1 MNPTI
6 QKLNELICEE
16 YNVEIKLDQSLI
28 LDSYDEGELEEYTFY
43 YNVAEYMFHAQ
54 PHTLSEKLRNKL
66 NFILSRELQFGT
78 LSDLGGDD
86 DDEFGYYED
95 RLCIMQQTREDKSQ
109 PSEADVELFK
119 KGDLKLYNLYTDFNI
134 YFNGQQ
140 ITDLDLIRDLV
151 KG

>member
-28 LDSYDEGELEEYTFY
+28 LDSYDEGELEENTFY

-78 LSDLGGDD
+78 LSDLGD

-95 RLCIMQQTREDKSQ
+95 RLCIMQQTREDRSQ

-119 KGDLKLYNLYTDFNI
+119 KGDLKLYNLYTEFKT

-151 KG
+151 NG